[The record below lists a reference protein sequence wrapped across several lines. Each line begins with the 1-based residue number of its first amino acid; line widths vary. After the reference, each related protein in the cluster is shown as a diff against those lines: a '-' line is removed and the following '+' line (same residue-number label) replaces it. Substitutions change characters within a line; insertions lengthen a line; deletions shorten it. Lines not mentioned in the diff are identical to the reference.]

1 LASDLSKWALPEPVE
16 LQTAAIS
23 TKMTI
28 RENDNEIS
36 NENNNS
42 AFALRNMGLGYTAVI
57 AGNE

>member
-1 LASDLSKWALPEPVE
+1 
-16 LQTAAIS
+16 
-23 TKMTI
+23 MTI